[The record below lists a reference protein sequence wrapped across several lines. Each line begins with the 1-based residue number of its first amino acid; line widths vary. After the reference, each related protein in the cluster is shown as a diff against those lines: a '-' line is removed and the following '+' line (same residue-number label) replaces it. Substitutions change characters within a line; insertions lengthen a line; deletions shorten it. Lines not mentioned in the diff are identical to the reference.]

1 MNRNF
6 LLFLVFFTSFI
17 VESHCYNT
25 IPSQQPNP
33 NTVKKNSSFQQSK
46 DTLFDS
52 YINSMKAAAK
62 KKEYG
67 QAIATAKKMFLHAQE
82 LKDTLHMSKASYR
95 QAYYSAMLPN
105 LVEANQLY
113 TRAIKYASATDDKEL
128 LISLHINKADVE
140 RQLGDFFQA
149 QQTVKMGLDYLEKNK
164 DSVGQYKLYNTLG
177 IACNDAQEFEN
188 AQKAYTHALQYAATF
203 KQWAA
208 TLNNIAVNYK
218 EQQNYGE
225 AIKIYKDLLA
235 APELNEYPETKA
247 RIMDNLGYS
256 LFKTANDRAIAY
268 MEKALVIRLKWDDL
282 DGLFASYI
290 HLSDYYREKDIKQ
303 ALPNAQSALQ
313 VALTAKSPD
322 WQLEALQYVIMLKKD
337 PKAEAERYFFL
348 KDSLDRAKQTL
359 RNEYIATKFFTEK
372 TDRENLTLKQ
382 QNAEQALLTEKEKTQ
397 KWIVSGGLVFS
408 MAGLGIFFLVY
419 RRNQKQKKEIEK
431 QKNIVEE
438 LQRELHHRLKN
449 NLSFIDFFITLAK
462 GKFPDPAYSQKL
474 DELQNRINSMFE
486 VHTQLFKKED
496 VTTVNAKTYISAL
509 LENVKKAYDSPNVSL
524 EENVEN
530 TTLPADTSFP
540 IGLIINEF
548 VTNSYKYAF
557 PNNEKGIIS
566 ISLHEDKE
574 NYHLKLADNG
584 KGLPNDFNIDKLGSF
599 GMETIK
605 LLTIE
610 YKGTFNLDGKNGLK
624 MEISFP
630 KNEYKRA

>member
-1 MNRNF
+1 MEF
-6 LLFLVFFTSFI
+6 
-17 VESHCYNT
+17 HGYNA
-25 IPSQQPNP
+25 IPSHLGKP
-33 NTVKKNSSFQQSK
+33 NTSKKNSSFQQEK

-52 YINSMKAAAK
+52 YINSMKTAAK

-82 LKDTLHMSKASYR
+82 LKDTLPMAQAIYR
-95 QAYYSAMLPN
+95 QAYYNYMLPN
-105 LVEANQLY
+105 LVEANLLY
-113 TRAIKYASATDDKEL
+113 AQAIKYASATDDKEL

-149 QQTVKMGLDYLEKNK
+149 QQTVKMGLNYLEKDK
-164 DSVGQYKLYNTLG
+164 DSLEHYKLFNTLG

-188 AQKAYTHALQYAATF
+188 AQKAYSNALLYASTL
-203 KQWAA
+203 KQRAA

-225 AIKIYKDLLA
+225 AIKIYEELLA
-235 APELNEYPETKA
+235 VPELNEHPETKA

-256 LFKTANDRAIAY
+256 FFKTADERAIAY
-268 MEKALVIRLKWDDL
+268 MEKALVKRQELNDM
-282 DGLFASYI
+282 DGMFASYI
-290 HLSDYYREKDIKQ
+290 HLSDYYSDKNIAQ
-303 ALPNAQSALQ
+303 ALPYAQHALQ
-313 VALTAKSPD
+313 IASSAKSPD
-322 WQLEALQYVIMLKKD
+322 WQLEALQYIVMLKKN
-337 PKAEAERYFFL
+337 PEAEAERYFFL

-359 RNEYIATKFFTEK
+359 RNEYISTKFFTEK

-382 QNAEQALLTEKEKTQ
+382 QNAEQALLTEREKTQ
-397 KWIVSGGLVFS
+397 KWIVSSGLVFS

-431 QKNIVEE
+431 QKNLVEE

-496 VTTVNAKTYISAL
+496 VTTVNAKSYISAL
-509 LENVKKAYDSPNVSL
+509 LENVKKAYDSPNISL

-557 PNNEKGIIS
+557 PNNEKGMIS
-566 ISLHEDKE
+566 ISLHEDRE

-584 KGLPNDFNIDKLGSF
+584 KGLHKDFDIEKLDSF

-605 LLTIE
+605 LLTVE
-610 YKGTFNLDGKNGLK
+610 YKGTFKLDGKNGLK

-630 KNEYKRA
+630 KDEYRRN